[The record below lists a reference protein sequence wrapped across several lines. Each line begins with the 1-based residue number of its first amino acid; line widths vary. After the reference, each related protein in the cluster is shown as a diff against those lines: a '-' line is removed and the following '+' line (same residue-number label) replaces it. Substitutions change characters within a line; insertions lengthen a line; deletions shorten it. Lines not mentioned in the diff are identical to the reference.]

1 MKELILI
8 ILLLFILYKFKE
20 NIIKENLNEEE
31 LNLLGEESQL
41 VEEEENKLYE
51 YKDIQ
56 DEEEYYITGGY
67 DSLFMNLKMS
77 PNYFSFSERDI
88 FLERSM
94 SINLFNY
101 LLNFCPDSPINF
113 TYNSNKNL
121 RTYLI
126 ELKFIYNLFKT
137 EFITDANEFINVV
150 ISKLNK
156 YFNEKFGNKIDI
168 NKETLVKDYK
178 ENILNCY
185 RDDFVEKIRDKV
197 IEESKFLSS
206 FFFLNELF
214 NLLTIEMLFFNNNKR
229 VSFNIAAIDFLVNLN
244 LIQNVTIR
252 DYDNF
257 DIILNAIDNYLRD
270 YCLKTFNKKYD
281 NIIYFK
287 LGEVRNIFY
296 SGNKEDFNFSFV

>member
-20 NIIKENLNEEE
+20 SIIKENLDEEETKLVNEE
-31 LNLLGEESQL
+31 STL
-41 VEEEENKLYE
+41 VEEEESKINKYN
-51 YKDIQ
+51 DIQ
-56 DEEEYYITGGY
+56 DEEEYYIVGGY
-67 DSLFMNLKMS
+67 DSLFMDLKMP

-113 TYNSNKNL
+113 TYNGNKSL

-126 ELKFIYNLFKT
+126 ELKFIHNLFKT
-137 EFITDANEFINVV
+137 EFVTDANEFINVV
-150 ISKLNK
+150 VSKLNK
-156 YFNEKFGNKIDI
+156 YFNKKFGNKIDI
-168 NKETLVKDYK
+168 NKETLVKNYK

-214 NLLTIEMLFFNNNKR
+214 NLLTIEMLFFNSNKK

-270 YCLKTFNKKYD
+270 YCFKTFNKKYD

-287 LGEVRNIFY
+287 LSEVRNIYY

>member
-137 EFITDANEFINVV
+137 EFITDANEFINVL

-168 NKETLVKDYK
+168 SKETLVKDYK

-281 NIIYFK
+281 
-287 LGEVRNIFY
+287 
-296 SGNKEDFNFSFV
+296 

>member
-20 NIIKENLNEEE
+20 NIKENLNEEE

>member
-20 NIIKENLNEEE
+20 NIKENLNEEE

-41 VEEEENKLYE
+41 VEEEDKLNE

-56 DEEEYYITGGY
+56 EEEEYYITGGY

-150 ISKLNK
+150 ISKLNN